1 MNFQQTSK
9 SILATVLVL
18 GTVVFVNGCGKNV
31 EVARVD
37 SGKEIA
43 LTDKW
48 NDEDSRL
55 VAEEMINDMLSYPWI
70 SQFNQRFPGK
80 EPLLTVQRVRNK
92 SHEHIAVD
100 TFVND
105 IKRAVIRSGKAGFIA
120 TLEERQDTRAEL
132 ADQDMNASAD
142 TRMEMGEEDGANFA
156 LSGTINSIVDQLDGQ
171 RVTYYQVDLK
181 LINLQT
187 AREVWNG
194 SKKIKKFMERKSF
207 LSRVWNSDSQT
218 LISSAINY
226 M

>member
-18 GTVVFVNGCGKNV
+18 GTVVFVNGCGKSV

-80 EPLLTVQRVRNK
+80 EPLVTVQRIRNK

-207 LSRVWNSDSQT
+207 SF
-218 LISSAINY
+218 
-226 M
+226 

>member
-9 SILATVLVL
+9 SILATVMVL

-80 EPLLTVQRVRNK
+80 EPLVTVQRVRNI

-156 LSGTINSIVDQLDGQ
+156 LSGTINSIVDQLDNQ

-207 LSRVWNSDSQT
+207 SF
-218 LISSAINY
+218 
-226 M
+226 

>member
-18 GTVVFVNGCGKNV
+18 GTVVLVNGCGKSV

-55 VAEEMINDMLSYPWI
+55 VAEEMINDMLNYPWI

-80 EPLLTVQRVRNK
+80 EPLVTVQRVRNK

-156 LSGTINSIVDQLDGQ
+156 LSGTINSIVDQLDNQ

-207 LSRVWNSDSQT
+207 SF
-218 LISSAINY
+218 
-226 M
+226 

>member
-9 SILATVLVL
+9 SILVTVLVL
-18 GTVVFVNGCGKNV
+18 GTVVFVNGCGKSV

-80 EPLLTVQRVRNK
+80 EPLVTVQRVRNK

-171 RVTYYQVDLK
+171 RVTYYQVDMK

-207 LSRVWNSDSQT
+207 SF
-218 LISSAINY
+218 
-226 M
+226 

>member
-9 SILATVLVL
+9 IILATVLIL
-18 GTVVFVNGCGKNV
+18 GTVVFVNGCGKSV

-37 SGKEIA
+37 SGREIV

-80 EPLLTVQRVRNK
+80 EPLVTVQRVRNK

-156 LSGTINSIVDQLDGQ
+156 LSGTINSIVDQLDNQ

-207 LSRVWNSDSQT
+207 SF
-218 LISSAINY
+218 
-226 M
+226 

>member
-1 MNFQQTSK
+1 MSFQQTSK

-18 GTVVFVNGCGKNV
+18 GTVVFVNGCGKSV

-80 EPLLTVQRVRNK
+80 EPLVTVQRVRNK

-156 LSGTINSIVDQLDGQ
+156 LSGTINSIVDQLDNQ

-207 LSRVWNSDSQT
+207 SF
-218 LISSAINY
+218 
-226 M
+226 

>member
-1 MNFQQTSK
+1 MNFQQTGK

-18 GTVVFVNGCGKNV
+18 GTVVFVNGCGKSV

-80 EPLLTVQRVRNK
+80 EPLVTVQRVRNK

-120 TLEERQDTRAEL
+120 TLEERQDTRAEI

-156 LSGTINSIVDQLDGQ
+156 LSGTINSIVDQLDNQ

-194 SKKIKKFMERKSF
+194 SKKIKKFIERKSF
-207 LSRVWNSDSQT
+207 SF
-218 LISSAINY
+218 
-226 M
+226 

>member
-18 GTVVFVNGCGKNV
+18 GTVVFVNGCGKSV
-31 EVARVD
+31 EVTRVD

-80 EPLLTVQRVRNK
+80 EPLVTVQRVRNK

-156 LSGTINSIVDQLDGQ
+156 LSGTINSIVDQLDNQ

-207 LSRVWNSDSQT
+207 SF
-218 LISSAINY
+218 
-226 M
+226 

>member
-1 MNFQQTSK
+1 MKFQQTSK
-9 SILATVLVL
+9 SILATVLIL
-18 GTVVFVNGCGKNV
+18 GTVVFVNGCGKSV

-48 NDEDSRL
+48 NDKDSRL

-80 EPLLTVQRVRNK
+80 EPLVTVQRVRNK

-156 LSGTINSIVDQLDGQ
+156 LSGTINSIVDQLDNQ

-207 LSRVWNSDSQT
+207 SF
-218 LISSAINY
+218 
-226 M
+226 

>member
-18 GTVVFVNGCGKNV
+18 GTVVFVDGCGKSV

-80 EPLLTVQRVRNK
+80 EPLVTVQRVRNK

-156 LSGTINSIVDQLDGQ
+156 LSGTINSIVDQLDNQ

-207 LSRVWNSDSQT
+207 SF
-218 LISSAINY
+218 
-226 M
+226 

>member
-1 MNFQQTSK
+1 MKFQQTSK
-9 SILATVLVL
+9 SILATVLIL

-80 EPLLTVQRVRNK
+80 EPLVTVQRVRNK

-156 LSGTINSIVDQLDGQ
+156 LSGTINSIVDQLDNQ

-207 LSRVWNSDSQT
+207 SF
-218 LISSAINY
+218 
-226 M
+226 

>member
-9 SILATVLVL
+9 SILVTILVL
-18 GTVVFVNGCGKNV
+18 GTVVFVNGCGKSV

-80 EPLLTVQRVRNK
+80 EPLVTVQRVRNK

-105 IKRAVIRSGKAGFIA
+105 IKRAVIRSGKAGFIV

-207 LSRVWNSDSQT
+207 SF
-218 LISSAINY
+218 
-226 M
+226 

>member
-18 GTVVFVNGCGKNV
+18 GTVVLVNGCGKSV

-37 SGKEIA
+37 SGQEIA

-55 VAEEMINDMLSYPWI
+55 VAEEMINDMLSFPWI

-80 EPLLTVQRVRNK
+80 EPLVTVQRVRNK

-142 TRMEMGEEDGANFA
+142 TRMEMGEEDGANFV
-156 LSGTINSIVDQLDGQ
+156 LSGTINSIVDQLDNQ

-207 LSRVWNSDSQT
+207 SF
-218 LISSAINY
+218 
-226 M
+226 

>member
-9 SILATVLVL
+9 SILATVLIL
-18 GTVVFVNGCGKNV
+18 GTVVFVNGCGKSV

-55 VAEEMINDMLSYPWI
+55 VAEGMINDMLSYPWI

-80 EPLLTVQRVRNK
+80 EPLVTVQRVRNK

-156 LSGTINSIVDQLDGQ
+156 LSGTINSIVDQLDNQ

-207 LSRVWNSDSQT
+207 SF
-218 LISSAINY
+218 
-226 M
+226 

>member
-18 GTVVFVNGCGKNV
+18 GTVVLVNGCSKSV

-55 VAEEMINDMLSYPWI
+55 VAEEMINDMLNYPWI

-80 EPLLTVQRVRNK
+80 EPLVTVQRVRNK

-132 ADQDMNASAD
+132 ADQYMNASAD

-207 LSRVWNSDSQT
+207 SF
-218 LISSAINY
+218 
-226 M
+226 

>member
-1 MNFQQTSK
+1 MNFQKTGK

-18 GTVVFVNGCGKNV
+18 GTVVFVNGCGKSV

-80 EPLLTVQRVRNK
+80 EPLVTVQRVRNK

-156 LSGTINSIVDQLDGQ
+156 LSGTINSIVDQLDNQ

-207 LSRVWNSDSQT
+207 SF
-218 LISSAINY
+218 
-226 M
+226 

>member
-18 GTVVFVNGCGKNV
+18 GTVVFVNGCGKSV

-48 NDEDSRL
+48 NDKDSRL

-80 EPLLTVQRVRNK
+80 EPLVTVQRVRNK

-132 ADQDMNASAD
+132 ANQDMNASAD

-156 LSGTINSIVDQLDGQ
+156 LSGTINSIVDQLDNQ

-207 LSRVWNSDSQT
+207 SF
-218 LISSAINY
+218 
-226 M
+226 

>member
-18 GTVVFVNGCGKNV
+18 GTVVFVNGCGKSV

-80 EPLLTVQRVRNK
+80 EPLVTVQRVRNK

-132 ADQDMNASAD
+132 VDQDMNASTD

-207 LSRVWNSDSQT
+207 SF
-218 LISSAINY
+218 
-226 M
+226 

>member
-18 GTVVFVNGCGKNV
+18 GTVVFVNGCGKSV

-48 NDEDSRL
+48 NDKDSRL

-80 EPLLTVQRVRNK
+80 EPLVTVQRVRNK

-207 LSRVWNSDSQT
+207 SF
-218 LISSAINY
+218 
-226 M
+226 

>member
-1 MNFQQTSK
+1 MNFQKTGK
-9 SILATVLVL
+9 SILATLLVL
-18 GTVVFVNGCGKNV
+18 GTVVFVNGCGKSV

-80 EPLLTVQRVRNK
+80 EPLVTVQRVRNK

-156 LSGTINSIVDQLDGQ
+156 LSGTINSIVDQLDNQ

-207 LSRVWNSDSQT
+207 SF
-218 LISSAINY
+218 
-226 M
+226 

>member
-18 GTVVFVNGCGKNV
+18 GTVVFVNGCGKSV

-156 LSGTINSIVDQLDGQ
+156 LSGTINSIVDQLDNQ

-207 LSRVWNSDSQT
+207 SF
-218 LISSAINY
+218 
-226 M
+226 

>member
-18 GTVVFVNGCGKNV
+18 GTVVLVNGCGKSV

-55 VAEEMINDMLSYPWI
+55 VAEEMINDMLNYPWI

-80 EPLLTVQRVRNK
+80 EPLVTVQRVRNK

-207 LSRVWNSDSQT
+207 SF
-218 LISSAINY
+218 
-226 M
+226 

>member
-18 GTVVFVNGCGKNV
+18 GTVVFVNSCGKSV

-37 SGKEIA
+37 SGQEIA

-55 VAEEMINDMLSYPWI
+55 VAEEMINDMLSFPWI

-80 EPLLTVQRVRNK
+80 EPLVTVQRVRNK

-156 LSGTINSIVDQLDGQ
+156 LSGTINSIVDQLDNQ

-207 LSRVWNSDSQT
+207 SF
-218 LISSAINY
+218 
-226 M
+226 

>member
-1 MNFQQTSK
+1 MKFQQTSK
-9 SILATVLVL
+9 SILATVLIL
-18 GTVVFVNGCGKNV
+18 GTVVFVNGCGKSV

-80 EPLLTVQRVRNK
+80 EPLVTVQRVRNK

-105 IKRAVIRSGKAGFIA
+105 IKRAVIRSGKAEFIA

-156 LSGTINSIVDQLDGQ
+156 LSGTINSIVDQLDNQ

-207 LSRVWNSDSQT
+207 SF
-218 LISSAINY
+218 
-226 M
+226 

>member
-1 MNFQQTSK
+1 MKIQQKSK
-9 SILATVLVL
+9 SILATVLIL
-18 GTVVFVNGCGKNV
+18 GTVVFVNGCGKSV

-80 EPLLTVQRVRNK
+80 EPLVTVQRVRNK

-156 LSGTINSIVDQLDGQ
+156 LSGTINSIVDQLDNQ

-207 LSRVWNSDSQT
+207 SF
-218 LISSAINY
+218 
-226 M
+226 

>member
-55 VAEEMINDMLSYPWI
+55 VAEEMIIDMLSYPWI

-80 EPLLTVQRVRNK
+80 DPLVTVQRVRNK

-156 LSGTINSIVDQLDGQ
+156 LSGTINSIVDQLDNQ

-207 LSRVWNSDSQT
+207 SF
-218 LISSAINY
+218 
-226 M
+226 

>member
-9 SILATVLVL
+9 SILVTILVL
-18 GTVVFVNGCGKNV
+18 GTVVFVNGCGKSV

-37 SGKEIA
+37 SGKQIA

-55 VAEEMINDMLSYPWI
+55 VVEEMINDMLSYPWI

-80 EPLLTVQRVRNK
+80 EPLVTVQRVRNK

-105 IKRAVIRSGKAGFIA
+105 IKRAVIRSGKAGFIV

-207 LSRVWNSDSQT
+207 SF
-218 LISSAINY
+218 
-226 M
+226 

>member
-9 SILATVLVL
+9 SILSTVLFL
-18 GTVVFVNGCGKNV
+18 GTVILVNGCGKSV

-80 EPLLTVQRVRNK
+80 EPLVTVQRVRNK

-207 LSRVWNSDSQT
+207 SF
-218 LISSAINY
+218 
-226 M
+226 

>member
-1 MNFQQTSK
+1 MSFQQTSK
-9 SILATVLVL
+9 SILVTILVL
-18 GTVVFVNGCGKNV
+18 GTVVFVNGCGKSV

-80 EPLLTVQRVRNK
+80 EPLVTVQRVRNK

-156 LSGTINSIVDQLDGQ
+156 LSGTINSIVDQLDNQ

-207 LSRVWNSDSQT
+207 SF
-218 LISSAINY
+218 
-226 M
+226 

>member
-18 GTVVFVNGCGKNV
+18 GTVVLVNGCGKSM

-55 VAEEMINDMLSYPWI
+55 VAEEMINDMLSFPWI

-80 EPLLTVQRVRNK
+80 EPLVTVQRVRNK
-92 SHEHIAVD
+92 SHEHLAVD

-207 LSRVWNSDSQT
+207 SF
-218 LISSAINY
+218 
-226 M
+226 

>member
-9 SILATVLVL
+9 SILVTVLVL
-18 GTVVFVNGCGKNV
+18 GTVVFVNGCGKSV

-80 EPLLTVQRVRNK
+80 EPLVTVQRVRNK

-132 ADQDMNASAD
+132 VDQDMNASAD

-207 LSRVWNSDSQT
+207 SF
-218 LISSAINY
+218 
-226 M
+226 

>member
-18 GTVVFVNGCGKNV
+18 GTVVFVNGCGKSV

-48 NDEDSRL
+48 NDKDSRL

-80 EPLLTVQRVRNK
+80 EPLVTVQRVRNK

-120 TLEERQDTRAEL
+120 TLEERQDTRAEI

-207 LSRVWNSDSQT
+207 SF
-218 LISSAINY
+218 
-226 M
+226 

>member
-9 SILATVLVL
+9 SILVTVLVL
-18 GTVVFVNGCGKNV
+18 GTVVFVNGCGKSV

-80 EPLLTVQRVRNK
+80 EPLVTVQRVRNK

-142 TRMEMGEEDGANFA
+142 TRMEMGEEDGAKFA
-156 LSGTINSIVDQLDGQ
+156 LSGTINSIVDQLDNQ

-207 LSRVWNSDSQT
+207 SF
-218 LISSAINY
+218 
-226 M
+226 

>member
-70 SQFNQRFPGK
+70 SQFDQRFPGK
-80 EPLLTVQRVRNK
+80 EPLVTVQRVRNK

-156 LSGTINSIVDQLDGQ
+156 LSGTINSIVDQLDNQ

-207 LSRVWNSDSQT
+207 SF
-218 LISSAINY
+218 
-226 M
+226 

>member
-1 MNFQQTSK
+1 MSFQQTSK

-70 SQFNQRFPGK
+70 SQFNQRFPSK
-80 EPLLTVQRVRNK
+80 EPLVTVQRVRNK

-156 LSGTINSIVDQLDGQ
+156 LFGTINSIVDQRDGQ

-187 AREVWNG
+187 AREIWNG
-194 SKKIKKFMERKSF
+194 SKK
-207 LSRVWNSDSQT
+207 T
-218 LISSAINY
+218 LI
-226 M
+226 